1 MREDRLS
8 EWVSGREAA
17 AIITANSGHEVS
29 QRYVRTLAINGSIT
43 TTIIDGRT
51 KLYLRRDVERYT
63 VDTKRGP
70 KPRHVAKEAA

>member
-29 QRYVRTLAINGSIT
+29 QRYVRTLAINERRSPPDGGSLVRRHT
-43 TTIIDGRT
+43 TRQ
-51 KLYLRRDVERYT
+51 KL
-63 VDTKRGP
+63 
-70 KPRHVAKEAA
+70 VAVYHTL